1 MKQSAWIF
9 PKELHAD
16 IFQSGELHISSL
28 LTILTGD
35 GLIQDHSKGIDELIN
50 NPELYGDKQI
60 KLLMPMP
67 QGSWYLLTSKDAPVW
82 FELFDRCLELLKRR
96 PDARL
101 VTGCDWDEYNIGNYF
116 GQDLIKIILGKFR
129 ENNIPL
135 WRMTWLHCNPMIP
148 DWVSERLEEDDAIP
162 HMIYHSFYLQRLN
175 ALNDRYKP
183 HINKDNRKTH
193 WFLSLNR
200 RATTH
205 RVNLAFWWFKNG
217 RRPAHISCRL
227 AKGDCN
233 DVSLEKHYQGLNGYN
248 LIREFNEESDPREE
262 ELYDQFY
269 DSLPWSIDHQSRP
282 NSSLWVGFQDSL
294 PRSIVHASACYIAT
308 ETQFPMAGKD
318 MPVIPAYD
326 GWISEK
332 TLKSFFYGLPTI
344 WVAPPGITESIKKL
358 GFLSYEG
365 LIYEN
370 YDRELSGR
378 KRMQMIF
385 AEIDRIQRIEDINSW
400 YHTGVE
406 IYEYNR
412 ARLEDLFQQRP
423 VDLID
428 EFHNS
433 MAEYA

>member
-1 MKQSAWIF
+1 MNQSAWIF

-16 IFQSGELHISSL
+16 VFTNGELHISSL
-28 LTILTGD
+28 LSMLTGD
-35 GLIQDHSKGIDELIN
+35 GLIQDHSKSIDELIKD
-50 NPELYGDKQI
+50 PTLYGDKQLKI
-60 KLLMPMP
+60 LLPMP

-82 FELFDRCLELLKRR
+82 FELFDHCLELLLKR

-101 VTGCDWDEYNIGNYF
+101 VTGCDWDEYNVGNYF
-116 GQDLIKIILGKFR
+116 GQDLIKIILNKFR
-129 ENNIPL
+129 EKNIPL
-135 WRMTWLHCNPMIP
+135 WRLTWLHCNPMIP
-148 DWVSERLEEDDAIP
+148 DWIAERLTEDDSSP
-162 HMIYHSFYLQRLN
+162 HTIYHSFYLQRLN

-183 HINKDNRKTH
+183 FINKDNRKTH

-205 RVNLAFWWFKNG
+205 RLNLAFWWFKNG

-233 DVSLEKHYQGLNGYN
+233 DVSLERSYQGLNGYN

-262 ELYDQFY
+262 GLYDQFY

-294 PRSIVHASACYIAT
+294 PRHIVHASACYIAT

-318 MPVIPAYD
+318 MPIIPAYN

-332 TLKSFFYGLPTI
+332 SLKSFFYGLPTI
-344 WVAPPGITESIKKL
+344 WIAPPGITESIKKL

-370 YDRELSGR
+370 YDREPNGR
-378 KRMQMIF
+378 KRMQMVC
-385 AEIDRIQRIEDINSW
+385 AEIDRIQKIEDINSW

-412 ARLEDLFQQRP
+412 ARLEDLFRQRP
-423 VDLID
+423 VDIID
-428 EFHNS
+428 EFHNT
-433 MAEYA
+433 MIEYA